1 MGKNS
6 PWWLALIQGLVALGI
21 GLFMLLDPASASK
34 VIGVLAAVYLLIAG
48 IIHTIRGLA
57 RRRVV
62 KRMNVMLIR
71 GIVGLVVGGIIL
83 VLAVFNIGTLAFG
96 YTILAIGLIIFG
108 AVGLFSS
115 VFQREGKPLAWGPLL
130 VNLALLVW
138 GVLVFFGR
146 SQNLNLAVISG
157 WILLIIGVVILVWAL
172 LGRKDEPAES
182 DVAP

>member
-96 YTILAIGLIIFG
+96 YTC
-108 AVGLFSS
+108 
-115 VFQREGKPLAWGPLL
+115 LL
-130 VNLALLVW
+130 YTSDA
-138 GVLVFFGR
+138 
-146 SQNLNLAVISG
+146 A
-157 WILLIIGVVILVWAL
+157 
-172 LGRKDEPAES
+172 DE
-182 DVAP
+182 